1 MYWFNRHRRL
11 RDQLSAYIDGELT
24 AAGTEALERH
34 LAVCSDCQQELEEF
48 RATVLALRELPQE
61 ELPRSFTLRPEQV
74 ARPTP
79 QRAASA
85 PPVLAFGM
93 RLTSAALAFAL
104 AAVLVVDLGGLRGSG
119 DDSVPPAGAPV
130 EMAAPQPGGEVLS
143 EGAGRAGD
151 TEMAEDAGLA
161 AIAEE
166 TPLTGDEAAPPPAP
180 ADQTEAEALGLG
192 EPDGGLDP
200 LRAAEFA
207 IAAALAVLLVGSLTL
222 AYAGRKV

>member
-24 AAGTEALERH
+24 AVETEALERH
-34 LAVCSDCQQELEEF
+34 LAACPDCRQALEEL
-48 RATVLALRELPQE
+48 RVTALALRELPQE

-74 ARPTP
+74 ARLAP
-79 QRAASA
+79 QRAAST

-104 AAVLVVDLGGLRGSG
+104 ATVLVVDLGGLRGGS
-119 DDSVPPAGAPV
+119 DDSVPPPGAPA
-130 EMAAPQPGGEVLS
+130 EMAAPPPSAEAPLD
-143 EGAGRAGD
+143 GAGRAVD
-151 TEMAEDAGLA
+151 TETVEDAGLA
-161 AIAEE
+161 AMAEA
-166 TPLTGDEAAPPPAP
+166 TPLIGDDATPPPAP
-180 ADQTEAEALGLG
+180 DGQTAVEVADLG

-222 AYAGRKV
+222 AYARRKV